1 MNNIMEDNP
10 ITQGN
15 IVKALL
21 KFFFP
26 ILLGSFFQQLYNT
39 VDAIIVGRFV
49 GKEALASVG
58 GSSAV
63 FVNLIVGFFAGITNG
78 GGVIISQFYGAKDTR
93 SLEKSISSSI
103 FMCFLGG
110 LIMSVLG
117 IGFSRPMMVITKCP
131 EAILASSTLYLTI
144 FFCGLIPMF
153 LYNMCSAILRGI
165 GNSKTPLFI
174 LIIGC
179 FTNIL
184 LDLVFV
190 VFFGMGVAGVAV
202 ATVFCQVESALLS
215 IIAIRKETNSFRFR
229 MRELTVN
236 VSMLMKILKIGVPA
250 GLQGCL
256 YTVSNL
262 IIQSNINYFG
272 TDYIAGWAI
281 YGKIDVIFWM
291 TTATFGIALTTFS
304 GQNYGAKLYDRIK
317 KGTWI
322 TLGLNLA
329 ATVVIFF
336 AFKTFAVLI
345 YRLFTNDG
353 QVITRGVE
361 MLNYLVPFYF
371 IYISIEVLS
380 GTVRGA
386 GRSLAPTLITVFG
399 ICFLRLLWLFLV
411 VPKNQTLENVLFTYP
426 LTWAVTSVAFWIY
439 FLSNRWIKEAK

>member
-1 MNNIMEDNP
+1 MNNNIEDNP

-26 ILLGSFFQQLYNT
+26 ILLGTFFQQLYNT

-110 LIMSVLG
+110 LVMSVLG

-131 EAILASSTLYLTI
+131 EAILDSSTLYLTI

-215 IIAIRKETNSFRFR
+215 IIAIRKETNSSRFR

-236 VSMLMKILKIGVPA
+236 VSILMKILKIGVPA

-304 GQNYGAKLYDRIK
+304 GQNYGAKLYDRIDKRGK
-317 KGTWI
+317 KKEEFR
-322 TLGLNLA
+322 L
-329 ATVVIFF
+329 
-336 AFKTFAVLI
+336 
-345 YRLFTNDG
+345 YRL
-353 QVITRGVE
+353 
-361 MLNYLVPFYF
+361 
-371 IYISIEVLS
+371 
-380 GTVRGA
+380 
-386 GRSLAPTLITVFG
+386 
-399 ICFLRLLWLFLV
+399 LF
-411 VPKNQTLENVLFTYP
+411 NTC
-426 LTWAVTSVAFWIY
+426 
-439 FLSNRWIKEAK
+439 

>member
-1 MNNIMEDNP
+1 MNNNIEDNP

-26 ILLGSFFQQLYNT
+26 ILLGTFFQQLYNT

-110 LIMSVLG
+110 LVMSVLG

-131 EAILASSTLYLTI
+131 EAILDSSTLYLTI

-215 IIAIRKETNSFRFR
+215 IIAIRKETNSSRFR

-236 VSMLMKILKIGVPA
+236 VSILMKILKIGVPA

-386 GRSLAPTLITVFG
+386 GRSLVPTLITVFG